1 MATRLRYLARRWKE
15 CYTTV
20 GSYHQQL
27 IHSRRESIQ
36 MVKQFHAK
44 KFNFYF
50 GASLNI
56 FGIGFDIGKYGA
68 NLTIGF
74 IWLSIEW

>member
-1 MATRLRYLARRWKE
+1 
-15 CYTTV
+15 
-20 GSYHQQL
+20 
-27 IHSRRESIQ
+27 